1 MEIDV
6 TAFVAEHSM
15 WDCAHSIFEGNP
27 TAGRDTW
34 EAALEISRTDP
45 ACMFVNDD
53 TRQELR
59 DHFASFG
66 AWARDEIEAW
76 DDAEL
81 NALLLQFVAGDVR
94 NLEEH
99 PDAEPGRTYR
109 HEGRTFISIGM

>member
-15 WDCAHSIFEGNP
+15 WDCAHSAAEGGP

-45 ACMFVNDD
+45 ACMFVSDA

-66 AWARDEIEAW
+66 AWDRDEIEAW

-81 NALLLQFVAGDVR
+81 NALLLQFVAGDMR
-94 NLEEH
+94 EIGAGGE
-99 PDAEPGRTYR
+99 T
-109 HEGRTFISIGM
+109 GRTFVGPGERVYTYIGS

>member
-6 TAFVAEHSM
+6 TPFVTEHSM
-15 WDCAHSIFEGNP
+15 WDCAHSVAEGGP

-45 ACMFVNDD
+45 ACMFVSDA

-66 AWARDEIEAW
+66 AWDRDEIEAW

-81 NALLLQFVAGDVR
+81 NALLLQFVAGHVR
-94 NLEEH
+94 ELQEH
-99 PDAEPGRTYR
+99 PDAEPGATYQ
-109 HEGRTFISIGM
+109 HDGRTFTYIGM